1 MCSSSKME
9 KEMENVR
16 RVAAAAW
23 GDHVS
28 QGSQHSSQRGGA
40 CVPGHTLF
48 CIHKHTYSQLVPR
61 DSHISHTHPV
71 TRLCC
76 MLPEA

>member
-16 RVAAAAW
+16 RLLLGPGETTSPRAPSIPHRGA
-23 GDHVS
+23 GPVS
-28 QGSQHSSQRGGA
+28 LGTLA
-40 CVPGHTLF
+40 C
-48 CIHKHTYSQLVPR
+48 IYKNTYSQLVPR

-71 TRLCC
+71 TRLRC